1 MLLTSSFAD
10 LKDVLEVTLHLSR
23 DALHVHVG
31 LMIFLACAWLYRG
44 PRRLLLAFGT
54 LLGLCV
60 LGEVADLSEP
70 FRHGYRLN
78 WLASGKDIVNT
89 MFWPGLWLLA
99 GPQVVRLL
107 AGKQV
112 EAGKRI
118 EAGKQVA
125 PDQPTSAR

>member
-1 MLLTSSFAD
+1 MLLTSFAD
-10 LKDVLEVTLHLSR
+10 FKDVLEVTLHLSR

-60 LGEVADLSEP
+60 LGEVADLSEA
-70 FRHGYRLN
+70 FLHGYRLN

-99 GPQVVRLL
+99 GPQVIRLL
-107 AGKQV
+107 AAKHIEGGKPV
-112 EAGKRI
+112 EVA
-118 EAGKQVA
+118 KQVA
-125 PDQPTSAR
+125 SGEPASAR